1 MLKET
6 GMKIMI
12 LGLGKSGTTALL
24 YKVAAGLPGCEAFS
38 GGRPGK
44 YVGEYKHAVYKH
56 TYEARKGK
64 DFDLYREHLE
74 NECYDR
80 MIWIS
85 RDPRDAAVSRMLY
98 RWHRGCA
105 GHRKQFLSH
114 LELVRMKEQNPA
126 SIPFIEIC
134 RHAAHEGWPV
144 SAEAVIE
151 EERVRYAEMTD
162 FVGGLG
168 RDWFLF
174 SYEDMVAGNV
184 AALNAWLGF
193 AIGSEAE
200 IPESTGKA
208 KVVRKKATGDW
219 RHWFTQVDVD
229 CLKSAYLP
237 YMKLTGYDCDD
248 WRLSPHQVIEP
259 EFSSGYMQRLTE
271 RVVADNMHRFRDG
284 TARLLRKVAS

>member
-1 MLKET
+1 
-6 GMKIMI
+6 MKIMI

-24 YKVAAGLPGCEAFS
+24 YKVAAGLPGCQAFS

-44 YVGEYKHAVYKH
+44 YVGDYENAVYKH

-64 DFDLYREHLE
+64 DFDLYREHLAQE
-74 NECYDR
+74 HYDR
-80 MIWIS
+80 KIWIS

-98 RWHRGCA
+98 RWHRGYA

-114 LELVRMKEQNPA
+114 LELVRMKEQNPP

-134 RHAAHEGWPV
+134 RHAGHEGWPV
-144 SAEAVIE
+144 SAAAVIE
-151 EERVRYAEMTD
+151 EERVRYAEMVD
-162 FVGGLG
+162 FVGSLG

-174 SYEDMVAGNV
+174 SYEDMVAGNF
-184 AALNAWLGF
+184 AALNEYLGF
-193 AIGSEAE
+193 GIGGDLE

-219 RHWFTQVDVD
+219 RHWFTRDD
-229 CLKSAYLP
+229 IDSLKPVYLP
-237 YMKLTGYDCDD
+237 YMKLTGYDCED
-248 WRLSPHQVIEP
+248 WTISPKPVIEP

-271 RVVADNMHRFRDG
+271 RVTADNVHWLKDG
-284 TARLLRKVAS
+284 AARLLRKVAF